1 MRRLL
6 FPLGTLLLILVPI
19 GVLAAPG
26 GVTNA
31 DTHKQLAAVR
41 QATAKYHDVSQALA
55 DGYIPVS
62 PCDEHHGV
70 GAMGIHYLN
79 PELAMDLVLDPLTP
93 EVLLYIPSGNG
104 LRLVAV
110 EYFVAD
116 VGQPHPVLFGQAF
129 DGPMA
134 GHEPAMPP
142 ELVHYDLHVWLWQAN
157 PAGIF
162 AQWNPSLHCQ
172 D

>member
-1 MRRLL
+1 MRRLITA
-6 FPLGTLLLILVPI
+6 FGMVVVFLVPAA
-19 GVLAAPG
+19 VLAAPG
-26 GVTNA
+26 RVTDSDNLKHFV
-31 DTHKQLAAVR
+31 TIR
-41 QATAKYHDVSQALA
+41 QATAKHHDVSQALA
-55 DGYIPVS
+55 DGYVPVS

-79 PELAMDLVLDPLTP
+79 PALAMDLVLDPLAP
-93 EVLLYIPSGNG
+93 ELLLYIPSGNG

-116 VGQPHPVLFGQAF
+116 VGQPHPTLFGQAF
-129 DGPMA
+129 DGPVA

-142 ELVHYDLHVWLWQAN
+142 ELVHYDLQVWLWQAN

-162 AQWNPSLHCQ
+162 AQWNPALRC
-172 D
+172 